1 METVNGVT
9 VVVYK
14 EHGDYFRFAVLRR
27 TLNWDGWE
35 LVKGHIDEGED
46 AEAAARREVSEET
59 GIEPINIQPLDTMH
73 EWEYERDGTEYQA
86 EYQCFLAQAPS
97 NALIRVDE
105 DTEPQ
110 EHSKGHFLN
119 SRDAIDILS
128 HDNQKELLR
137 EAVEKLEHAD

>member
-1 METVNGVT
+1 METVKGVT

-27 TLNWDGWE
+27 ILNWDGWE
-35 LVKGHIDEGED
+35 LVKGHIDDGED
-46 AEAAARREVSEET
+46 AEEAARREVAEET
-59 GIEPINIQPLDTMH
+59 GIEHTEFEDLDTLH
-73 EWEYERDGTEYQA
+73 EWEYERDGTEYHA
-86 EYQCFLAQAPS
+86 EYQCFLARAPS
-97 NALIRVDE
+97 NALIDVSD
-105 DTEPQ
+105 DQEPQ

-137 EAVEKLEHAD
+137 RAVEKLEHAG